1 MSRLSNTLLALSV
14 LAALS
19 SASSA
24 IYPYPYDFQNPILLS
39 AQQDNEEELNYR
51 LSGDVIP
58 SRYEIQITPNLDEWT
73 YEGLVTI
80 HVHATKDNVREI
92 TLHSNDL
99 TIETVNVYDELATD
113 LHQGEEYTYENAT
126 HKLTIK
132 TNADLEQEKLYYL
145 QIKFQGN
152 MKDDM
157 SGFYRS
163 TYTMDGVER
172 RLGATQFQTT
182 SSRRAIPCF
191 DEPGYK
197 AIFDL
202 MILRPANYHS
212 LGNTEKVLEGMPQIN
227 GLYLDLY
234 ESTPPMSVY
243 LLAFIVSD
251 HKMRGDDKF
260 QVWARPDM
268 YENTV
273 YAYEV
278 GTKLLDYFNDY
289 TDYDYYTHMGK
300 LDMAA
305 VPDSR
310 SGNLFMKKSFP
321 LLLKF

>member
-1 MSRLSNTLLALSV
+1 MARLSSIFLALSALVTV
-14 LAALS
+14 L
-19 SASSA
+19 SASFV
-24 IYPYPYDFQNPILLS
+24 IHPYPKDLDFQDPVLLS
-39 AQQDNEEELNYR
+39 AQQDNDEELNYR

-80 HVHATKDNVREI
+80 HVHATKENVREI

-99 TIETVNVYDELATD
+99 TIQTVNVYDEMAND
-113 LHQGEEYTYENAT
+113 LHVGEEYTYENAT
-126 HKLTIK
+126 HKLSIA
-132 TNADLEQEKLYYL
+132 TNADLELDKLYYL
-145 QIKFQGN
+145 QIKFSGN

-163 TYTMDGVER
+163 TYMMNGVER

-191 DEPGYK
+191 DEPQYK

-202 MILRPANYHS
+202 MILRPENYHS
-212 LGNTEKVLEGMPQIN
+212 LSNAKKLLEGIPQMDT
-227 GLYLDLY
+227 GLLMDLY

-251 HKMRGDDKF
+251 HAMRGDDQF

-268 YENTV
+268 YDNTE

-278 GTKLLDYFNDY
+278 GTKLLDYFNEY
-289 TDYDYYTHMGK
+289 TDYNYYTHIGK

-310 SGNLFMKKSFP
+310 SGNSIDEA
-321 LLLKF
+321 